1 MKTDVSLTHRG
12 EFADIASVLRYKRSN
27 ACLNQLYLT
36 QLFLGRPP
44 FLPHRE
50 RFLRCLRVVAFPPF
64 LPMHRGQIS
73 LVMGCIEQYVSL
85 RTTYFYP
92 KRPMSS
98 HPLAFFFLCRLA
110 SPSPTAGLCV
120 FPRSPVLHRTQ
131 CIWDRSVLY
140 VSAWGRMA

>member
-1 MKTDVSLTHRG
+1 MKTDAFSTHRG

-27 ACLNQLYLT
+27 ACPNQPYIT

-50 RFLRCLRVVAFPPF
+50 RFLRYLRVVAFPPF

-92 KRPMSS
+92 KRPYVK
-98 HPLAFFFLCRLA
+98 PLAGFFLPLPPCFPQSDSWSLCLSAIA
-110 SPSPTAGLCV
+110 SPPPDAMHLGQISLV
-120 FPRSPVLHRTQ
+120 RE
-131 CIWDRSVLY
+131 
-140 VSAWGRMA
+140 